1 MSAYFDFFTGQD
13 EGFKVARTIVRKYED
28 YPILAWRIPFLEILD
43 QLNEFDGDIDEEEQ
57 KLEGAAV
64 DHENLTEEQIELL
77 PVDEYGDKYV
87 SVSVGGEELQVPLK
101 EALSGYQ
108 RQADYTRKTQELS
121 EQRKQ
126 VQYGVALQEA
136 LQNDPNGTLAL
147 LSQHYGVAQQ
157 PSEEEELY
165 MDPVEKQYRQ
175 LDQRLA
181 AFEQQ
186 KAMDQLERTVQ
197 SLQTRYGS
205 DFDANEV
212 VAKALALGSSDLEA
226 VYKPVAFVR
235 LYDDATAFRHLRE
248 NKAQEHTQVTQAKR
262 QASVVSSG
270 SSASSADVSAKPITS
285 LRDAFEAAK
294 RQLSV

>member
-1 MSAYFDFFTGQD
+1 MSDMNSNEISTEATPELESNGQV
-13 EGFKVARTIVRKYED
+13 EEV
-28 YPILAWRIPFLEILD
+28 LD
-43 QLNEFDGDIDEEEQ
+43 
-57 KLEGAAV
+57 V
-64 DHENLTEEQIELL
+64 VENLTEEQIDLL

-186 KAMDQLERTVQ
+186 KAMEQLERTVQ

-226 VYKPVAFVR
+226 VYKQVAFDR
-235 LYDDATAFRHLRE
+235 LYEDASAVRHLRE
-248 NKAQEHTQVTQAKR
+248 KKAQEQTQVTQAKR

-285 LRDAFEAAK
+285 LRDAYEAAK
-294 RQLSV
+294 RQHSV

>member
-1 MSAYFDFFTGQD
+1 MSDINSNEISTEATPELESNGQV
-13 EGFKVARTIVRKYED
+13 EEV
-28 YPILAWRIPFLEILD
+28 LD
-43 QLNEFDGDIDEEEQ
+43 
-57 KLEGAAV
+57 V
-64 DHENLTEEQIELL
+64 VENLTEEQIDLL

-87 SVSVGGEELQVPLK
+87 SVSVGGEDIRVPLK

-126 VQYGVALQEA
+126 VQFGAALQEA

-186 KAMDQLERTVQ
+186 KAMDQLEKTVQ

-212 VAKALALGSSDLEA
+212 VAKALAIGSSDLEA
-226 VYKPVAFVR
+226 VYKQVAFDR
-235 LYDDATAFRHLRE
+235 LYEDASAVRHLRE
-248 NKAQEHTQVTQAKR
+248 KKAQEQTQVTQAKR

-285 LRDAFEAAK
+285 LRDAYEAAK
-294 RQLSV
+294 RQHSV

>member
-1 MSAYFDFFTGQD
+1 MSDMNSNEVSTEATPELESNGQV
-13 EGFKVARTIVRKYED
+13 EEV
-28 YPILAWRIPFLEILD
+28 LD
-43 QLNEFDGDIDEEEQ
+43 
-57 KLEGAAV
+57 V
-64 DHENLTEEQIELL
+64 VENLTEEQIDLL

-87 SVSVGGEELQVPLK
+87 SVSVGGEDIRVPLK

-126 VQYGVALQEA
+126 VQFGAALQEA

-212 VAKALALGSSDLEA
+212 VAKALAIGSSDLEA
-226 VYKPVAFVR
+226 VYKQVAFDR
-235 LYDDATAFRHLRE
+235 LYEDASAVRHLRE
-248 NKAQEHTQVTQAKR
+248 KKAQEQTEVTQAKR
-262 QASVVSSG
+262 QASVASSG
-270 SSASSADVSAKPITS
+270 SSATSADVSAKPITS
-285 LRDAFEAAK
+285 LRDAYEAAK
-294 RQLSV
+294 RQHSV

>member
-1 MSAYFDFFTGQD
+1 MSDMNSNEISTEATPELESNGQV
-13 EGFKVARTIVRKYED
+13 EEV
-28 YPILAWRIPFLEILD
+28 LD
-43 QLNEFDGDIDEEEQ
+43 
-57 KLEGAAV
+57 V
-64 DHENLTEEQIELL
+64 VENLTEEQIDLL

-87 SVSVGGEELQVPLK
+87 SVSVGGEDIKVPLK

-126 VQYGVALQEA
+126 VQFGAALQEA

-186 KAMDQLERTVQ
+186 KAMDQLEKTVQ

-212 VAKALALGSSDLEA
+212 VAKALAIGSSDLEA
-226 VYKPVAFVR
+226 VYKQVAFDR
-235 LYDDATAFRHLRE
+235 LYEDASAVRHLRE
-248 NKAQEHTQVTQAKR
+248 KKAQEQTQVTQAKR

-285 LRDAFEAAK
+285 LRDAYEAAK
-294 RQLSV
+294 RQHSV

>member
-1 MSAYFDFFTGQD
+1 MSDMNSNEISTEATPELESNGQV
-13 EGFKVARTIVRKYED
+13 EEV
-28 YPILAWRIPFLEILD
+28 LD
-43 QLNEFDGDIDEEEQ
+43 
-57 KLEGAAV
+57 V
-64 DHENLTEEQIELL
+64 VENLTEEQIELL
-77 PVDEYGDKYV
+77 PVDEYGEKYV
-87 SVSVGGEELQVPLK
+87 SVSVGGEEVQVPLK

-186 KAMDQLERTVQ
+186 KAMDQLEKTVQ

-212 VAKALALGSSDLEA
+212 VAKALAIGSSDLEA
-226 VYKPVAFVR
+226 VYKQVAFDR
-235 LYDDATAFRHLRE
+235 LYEDASAVRHLRE
-248 NKAQEHTQVTQAKR
+248 KKAQEQTQVTQAKR

-285 LRDAFEAAK
+285 LRDAYEAAK
-294 RQLSV
+294 RQHSV

>member
-1 MSAYFDFFTGQD
+1 MSDMNSNEISTEATPELESNGQV
-13 EGFKVARTIVRKYED
+13 EEV
-28 YPILAWRIPFLEILD
+28 LD
-43 QLNEFDGDIDEEEQ
+43 
-57 KLEGAAV
+57 V
-64 DHENLTEEQIELL
+64 VENLTEEQIELL

-226 VYKPVAFVR
+226 VYKQVAFDR
-235 LYDDATAFRHLRE
+235 LYEDASAVRHLRE
-248 NKAQEHTQVTQAKR
+248 KKAQEQTQVTQAKR

-285 LRDAFEAAK
+285 LRDAYEAAK
-294 RQLSV
+294 RQHSV

>member
-1 MSAYFDFFTGQD
+1 MSDMNSNEISTEATPELESNGQV
-13 EGFKVARTIVRKYED
+13 EEV
-28 YPILAWRIPFLEILD
+28 LD
-43 QLNEFDGDIDEEEQ
+43 
-57 KLEGAAV
+57 V
-64 DHENLTEEQIELL
+64 VENLTEEQIELL

-186 KAMDQLERTVQ
+186 KAMDQLEKTVQ

-212 VAKALALGSSDLEA
+212 VAKALAIGSSDLEA
-226 VYKPVAFVR
+226 VYKQVAFDR
-235 LYDDATAFRHLRE
+235 LYEDASAVRHLRE
-248 NKAQEHTQVTQAKR
+248 KKAQEQTQVTQAKR

-285 LRDAFEAAK
+285 LRDAYEAAK
-294 RQLSV
+294 RQHSV

>member
-1 MSAYFDFFTGQD
+1 MSDMNSNEVSTEATPELESNGQV
-13 EGFKVARTIVRKYED
+13 EEV
-28 YPILAWRIPFLEILD
+28 LD
-43 QLNEFDGDIDEEEQ
+43 
-57 KLEGAAV
+57 V
-64 DHENLTEEQIELL
+64 VENLTEEQIDLL

-87 SVSVGGEELQVPLK
+87 SVSVGGEDIRVPLK

-126 VQYGVALQEA
+126 VQFGAALQEA

-212 VAKALALGSSDLEA
+212 VAKALAIGSSDLEA
-226 VYKPVAFVR
+226 VYKQVAFDR
-235 LYDDATAFRHLRE
+235 LYEDASAVRHLRE
-248 NKAQEHTQVTQAKR
+248 KKAQEQTQVTQAKR

-285 LRDAFEAAK
+285 LRDAYEAAK
-294 RQLSV
+294 RQHSV

>member
-1 MSAYFDFFTGQD
+1 MSDMNSNEISTEATPELESNGQV
-13 EGFKVARTIVRKYED
+13 EEV
-28 YPILAWRIPFLEILD
+28 LD
-43 QLNEFDGDIDEEEQ
+43 
-57 KLEGAAV
+57 V
-64 DHENLTEEQIELL
+64 VENLTEEQIDLL

-87 SVSVGGEELQVPLK
+87 SVSVGGEDIRVPLK

-126 VQYGVALQEA
+126 VQFGAALQEA

-226 VYKPVAFVR
+226 VYKQVAFDR
-235 LYDDATAFRHLRE
+235 LYEDASAVRHLRE
-248 NKAQEHTQVTQAKR
+248 KKAQEQAQVTQAKR
-262 QASVVSSG
+262 QASVVSNG

-285 LRDAFEAAK
+285 LRDAYEAAK
-294 RQLSV
+294 RQHSV

>member
-1 MSAYFDFFTGQD
+1 MSDIISNEVSTEAAPELEDLGQ
-13 EGFKVARTIVRKYED
+13 V
-28 YPILAWRIPFLEILD
+28 
-43 QLNEFDGDIDEEEQ
+43 EE
-57 KLEGAAV
+57 V
-64 DHENLTEEQIELL
+64 SDVVENLSEAEIEML
-77 PVDEYGDKYV
+77 PVDEFGDKYV
-87 SVSVGGEELQVPLK
+87 SIQVNGEEIQVPLK

-136 LQNDPNGTLAL
+136 LQNDPNGTLEL

-186 KAMDQLERTVQ
+186 KAMDQLEKTVQ

-205 DFDANEV
+205 DFDAQEV
-212 VAKALALGSSDLEA
+212 VSKALALGSSDLEA
-226 VYKPVAFVR
+226 VYKQVAFDR
-235 LYDDATAFRHLRE
+235 LYDDASAVRHLRE
-248 NKAQEHTQVTQAKR
+248 KKAKEQTQVTQAKR
-262 QASVVSSG
+262 QASVASSG
-270 SSASSADVSAKPITS
+270 ASASSADVSSKPITS
-285 LRDAFEAAK
+285 LREAFEAAK
-294 RQLSV
+294 RQHA

>member
-1 MSAYFDFFTGQD
+1 MSDINSNEVITDEVTLEEGQSQ
-13 EGFKVARTIVRKYED
+13 EV
-28 YPILAWRIPFLEILD
+28 
-43 QLNEFDGDIDEEEQ
+43 
-57 KLEGAAV
+57 V
-64 DHENLTEEQIELL
+64 DVVENLSQEEIDLL

-87 SVSVGGEELQVPLK
+87 SVQVNGEEIQVPLK

-147 LSQHYGVAQQ
+147 LSQHYGVGQQ
-157 PSEEEELY
+157 ASDEEELY

-186 KAMDQLERTVQ
+186 KAMDQLEKTVQ

-205 DFDANEV
+205 DFDAQEV
-212 VAKALALGSSDLEA
+212 VSKALALGSSDLEA
-226 VYKPVAFVR
+226 VYKQVAFDR
-235 LYDDATAFRHLRE
+235 LYDDASAVRHLRE
-248 NKAQEHTQVTQAKR
+248 KKAKEQSQVTQAKR
-262 QASVVSSG
+262 QASVVTSG

-294 RQLSV
+294 RQHA

>member
-1 MSAYFDFFTGQD
+1 MSDIISNEVSTEAAPELEDLGQ
-13 EGFKVARTIVRKYED
+13 V
-28 YPILAWRIPFLEILD
+28 
-43 QLNEFDGDIDEEEQ
+43 EE
-57 KLEGAAV
+57 V
-64 DHENLTEEQIELL
+64 SDVVENLSEAEIEML
-77 PVDEYGDKYV
+77 PVDEFGDKYV
-87 SVSVGGEELQVPLK
+87 SIQVNGEEIQVPLK

-136 LQNDPNGTLAL
+136 LQNDPNGTLEL

-186 KAMDQLERTVQ
+186 KAMDQLEKTVQ

-205 DFDANEV
+205 DFDAQEV

-226 VYKPVAFVR
+226 VYKQVAFDR
-235 LYDDATAFRHLRE
+235 LYDDASAVRHLRE
-248 NKAQEHTQVTQAKR
+248 KKAKEQTQVTQAKR
-262 QASVVSSG
+262 QASVASSG
-270 SSASSADVSAKPITS
+270 ASASSADVSSKPITS
-285 LRDAFEAAK
+285 LREAFEAAK
-294 RQLSV
+294 RQHA